1 MEVDNC
7 TFNFVL
13 IVYLCFLD
21 FFRIRNI
28 GCLISA
34 LKYHSSESPICL
46 TALMEA
52 FGYRLVQQ
60 SAST

>member
-1 MEVDNC
+1 MEVDNS